1 VLRWRGTVPPTRM
14 YNDRVARAVGSAQA
28 LHKVPQ
34 CCGRSRGA
42 WQGKADGADGGWVR
56 LLYVL
61 DAAALCG

>member
-1 VLRWRGTVPPTRM
+1 M
-14 YNDRVARAVGSAQA
+14 YDDQVARAVGSAQA

-56 LLYVL
+56 FLYVL